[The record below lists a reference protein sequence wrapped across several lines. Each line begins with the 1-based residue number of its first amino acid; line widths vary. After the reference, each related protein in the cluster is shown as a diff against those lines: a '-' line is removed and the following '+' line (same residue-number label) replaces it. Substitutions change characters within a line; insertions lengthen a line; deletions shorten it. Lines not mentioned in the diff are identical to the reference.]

1 MREAFRDAHPD
12 TVLVAEHMS
21 NAHMSEALRRGIV
34 GVVLAAC
41 PECAPELSSRPIR
54 RERIIVLVS
63 KNHPAADAPEVELSE
78 LASSEFLCPP
88 AHLAP
93 RFNHTHDPTRS
104 PPSKPANRGKA
115 LCRTRTDDP
124 FLTITPQTISAYGRL
139 SIYAAN
145 RHFLVLGAAGFEGSH
160 AV

>member
-54 RERIIVLVS
+54 RERIIVPVS

-93 RFNHTHDPTRS
+93 RF
-104 PPSKPANRGKA
+104 
-115 LCRTRTDDP
+115 
-124 FLTITPQTISAYGRL
+124 
-139 SIYAAN
+139 
-145 RHFLVLGAAGFEGSH
+145 
-160 AV
+160 